1 MMPWPAAMKADLKQQ
16 WQIGSGSK
24 ASQAASPTFAGA
36 PNGSLTSQL
45 LRAAATYAGA
55 TWRWLERRRSQQL
68 SARRLRL
75 TETISLGEKRSVSII
90 QVNDVQ
96 YLIGHCAGSVQ
107 LLAKIDQQND
117 RSAHAQAAS
126 FAEAIHVA
134 SHQGV
139 S

>member
-1 MMPWPAAMKADLKQQ
+1 MREARSPDILHLTRAHL
-16 WQIGSGSK
+16 SGVL
-24 ASQAASPTFAGA
+24 GA
-36 PNGSLTSQL
+36 RL
-45 LRAAATYAGA
+45 LRYAVTYAGA
-55 TWRWLERRRSQQL
+55 AWQWVERRRTLQL
-68 SARRLRL
+68 SNRRLRL

-117 RSAHAQAAS
+117 KPLNAKATTND
-126 FAEAIHVA
+126 FAEAISVA
-134 SHQGV
+134 SQQVV